1 MMPIR
6 AIGKYAL
13 KQHAPQL
20 LWLSH
25 RSDVLKRLMQRTEM
39 TLKCT
44 PNQDE
49 LRLFR
54 LDAHY
59 LTDKAERAF
68 GFRSKIGVD
77 AGLAMSVAWLH
88 HMGEAAM

>member
-1 MMPIR
+1 
-6 AIGKYAL
+6 
-13 KQHAPQL
+13 
-20 LWLSH
+20 
-25 RSDVLKRLMQRTEM
+25 MQRTEL

-49 LRLFR
+49 LALFK

-68 GFRSKIGVD
+68 GFRSKIAVD
-77 AGLAMSVAWLH
+77 EGLAMSTDWLN